1 MSTFVYKQRGTA
13 NSLAGYW
20 LNDRVQVQRKRNAVF
35 LSSTGRIQHL
45 IFRKEIRTLTDRDEL
60 REKLARNH
68 LSYVWL
74 INQLRRKNVVTDK
87 TEMSSVVAGTRN
99 GKKAETILS
108 VSLDILDSYEK
119 EFLTDAE
126 HV

>member
-1 MSTFVYKQRGTA
+1 M
-13 NSLAGYW
+13 
-20 LNDRVQVQRKRNAVF
+20 
-35 LSSTGRIQHL
+35 
-45 IFRKEIRTLTDRDEL
+45 TDRDEL

-74 INQLRRKNVVTDK
+74 IDQLRRKNVVTDK

-99 GKKAETILS
+99 GKKAEIIIS

>member
-1 MSTFVYKQRGTA
+1 M
-13 NSLAGYW
+13 
-20 LNDRVQVQRKRNAVF
+20 
-35 LSSTGRIQHL
+35 
-45 IFRKEIRTLTDRDEL
+45 TDRDEL

-74 INQLRRKNVVTDK
+74 INQLKNKNVVTDK

-108 VSLDILDSYEK
+108 VSLDILDNYEK
-119 EFLTDAE
+119 EFATDGK
-126 HV
+126 

>member
-1 MSTFVYKQRGTA
+1 
-13 NSLAGYW
+13 
-20 LNDRVQVQRKRNAVF
+20 
-35 LSSTGRIQHL
+35 
-45 IFRKEIRTLTDRDEL
+45 LTDRDEL

-74 INQLRRKNVVTDK
+74 IDQLRRKNVVTDK

-99 GKKAETILS
+99 GKKAETIIS

>member
-1 MSTFVYKQRGTA
+1 M
-13 NSLAGYW
+13 
-20 LNDRVQVQRKRNAVF
+20 
-35 LSSTGRIQHL
+35 
-45 IFRKEIRTLTDRDEL
+45 TDRDEL

-74 INQLRRKNVVTDK
+74 IDQLRRKNVVTDK
-87 TEMSSVVAGTRN
+87 TEMSSVVTGTRN
-99 GKKAETILS
+99 GKKAETIIS

-119 EFLTDAE
+119 KFLTDAE

>member
-1 MSTFVYKQRGTA
+1 M
-13 NSLAGYW
+13 
-20 LNDRVQVQRKRNAVF
+20 
-35 LSSTGRIQHL
+35 
-45 IFRKEIRTLTDRDEL
+45 TDREEL
-60 REKLARNH
+60 RERLNRNH

-74 INQLRRKNVVTDK
+74 IDQLRRRNVATDK
-87 TEMSSVVAGTRN
+87 TEMSSVVAGTRS

-108 VSLDILDSYEK
+108 VSLEILDSYEK